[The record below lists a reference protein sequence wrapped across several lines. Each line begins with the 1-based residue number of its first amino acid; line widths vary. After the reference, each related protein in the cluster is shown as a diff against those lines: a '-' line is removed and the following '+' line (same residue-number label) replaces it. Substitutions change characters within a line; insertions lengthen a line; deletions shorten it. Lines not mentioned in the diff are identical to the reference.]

1 MMTRVSAPLPD
12 PVVVDLPVAGPFA
25 ADRLLAFLSRE
36 SVPGV
41 EYVREREYARSLR
54 LGSGDD
60 AEVGTIRLHLPGPGN
75 PPKVRAVV
83 RFAARIDEAVA
94 RCRHLLD
101 LDTDGS
107 AVDRVLRAD
116 PGLTAS
122 VQRCPGLRVPGTAE
136 PAETVVRT
144 ILGQQVSVA
153 GARTAATRLVAL
165 ADDRLPEPVDGLTH
179 LFPEP
184 ARIAALGPTA
194 FVGPRIRA
202 QAVVTAAAA
211 IAGGTLRLDRTD
223 AHARGVLLAMPG
235 IGPWT
240 ADYLSMRV
248 FGDPD
253 VLLVDDLAIRRGAGA
268 LGLPDQA
275 RELAAR
281 GLDWRPFRSYAG
293 MHLWAASG

>member
-1 MMTRVSAPLPD
+1 MMARVSLALPD
-12 PVVVDLPVAGPFA
+12 PVIVDLPVAGPFA
-25 ADRLLAFLSRE
+25 ADHLLAFLNRE

-41 EYVREREYARSLR
+41 EFVRGREYARSLR
-54 LGSGDD
+54 IGSGVD
-60 AEVGTIRLHLPGPGN
+60 AEVGTIHLQLPGPGDR
-75 PPKVRAVV
+75 PVVRAAL
-83 RFAARIDEAVA
+83 RFTRRLDAAID

-101 LDTDGS
+101 LDTDGA
-107 AVDRVLRAD
+107 AVDRVLSAD
-116 PGLTAS
+116 SGLRAS
-122 VQRCPGLRVPGTAE
+122 VERLPGLRVPGTAE
-136 PAETVVRT
+136 PGETMVRT

-165 ADDRLPEPVDGLTH
+165 ADDRLPDPVDGLTH

-184 ARIAALGPTA
+184 GRIAALGPTA

-211 IAGGTLRLDRTD
+211 MADGRLSLDHTD
-223 AHARGVLLAMPG
+223 GHARSVLLAMPG

-240 ADYLSMRV
+240 ADYLSMRI

-253 VLLVDDLAIRRGAGA
+253 VLLVDDLAVRRGAAA
-268 LGLPDQA
+268 LGLPDQPKD
-275 RELAAR
+275 LAAR
-281 GLDWRPFRSYAG
+281 GLGWRPVRSYAG